1 MKLFRKVKKMLT
13 KGQNKTL
20 SNWKNRLEEAK
31 AIYGE
36 ERDKMKKYQDYYRG
50 TRDIQA
56 SVNSSIGNVKK
67 ASNVRNIVYELVESQ
82 VDSSIPMPKVRAIH
96 AEDDELAVKVE
107 KLLENMV
114 ISLKLQVLNDSMER
128 VTYVQ
133 GGSLFHV
140 QWDSNK
146 GLHSEVGA
154 VVVDKI
160 HPYKIIP
167 QPGITEL
174 ENMDYFFVQNVMT
187 KSAVK
192 RFYGVD
198 VSEAEND
205 DIALVDNNK
214 DIINNDDVVTVNTA
228 YFKNDNG
235 SIGKYVWCD
244 YIELQNFED
253 YQARQRDTCAECGA
267 TMINGVCPVCGSKK
281 KKKVTD
287 DYEQLIE
294 GLEISI
300 DGGGRTKLDPNDEAS
315 DLYTDSDEP
324 VLDDNGD
331 FVLDNEGFP
340 TVKRVQKKIPYY
352 KPNVYPVILRKNI
365 SEENKFLGGSDV
377 AVMIDQQDAI
387 KKYSTKI
394 DEKLMKAGSALTL
407 PEGLEFEKTDKEF
420 KITRVANP
428 AQVDMIKVLN
438 LQADV
443 SADIRML
450 DINYE
455 AARSTIGITD
465 SYQGKY
471 DSSATSGTAKQFS
484 INQAAGRLES
494 KRTMK
499 NEAYAKLYEVMF
511 KFWLA
516 YADQTTAI
524 SIQNSDGSTEHSELD
539 RHEFL
544 KMDAAG
550 EFYWNDEFIFETD
563 PTSTLMANR
572 EAMWNQTDLKL
583 QSQAFGPLGDLNTL
597 KTYWTFMKANG
608 YPNAGMA
615 LESVLERIQTMEE
628 QQQMQEQMQAEQA
641 MAAQTPG
648 NLVQG
653 LPPQ

>member
-1 MKLFRKVKKMLT
+1 MVAKNS
-13 KGQNKTL
+13 NKTL
-20 SNWKNRLEEAK
+20 SEWRAKLDEAK
-31 AIYGE
+31 GQYSD
-36 ERDKMKKYQDYYRG
+36 ERKAMNTYAKYYRG
-50 TRDIQA
+50 DREIA
-56 SVNSSIGNVKK
+56 PSVNSSVTNVKK
-67 ASNVRNIVYELVESQ
+67 AANVRNIVYELIESQ
-82 VDSSIPMPKVRAIH
+82 IDSSIPMPKVRAVH
-96 AEDDELAVKVE
+96 EEDDMKAVRIE

-114 ISLKLQVLNDSMER
+114 QNLKFPVLNDAMER

-154 VVVDKI
+154 VVVDDI
-160 HPYKIIP
+160 HPYNLIP
-167 QPGITEL
+167 QPGVLKL
-174 ENMDYFFVQNVMT
+174 EDMDYFFIQQTMT
-187 KSAVK
+187 KRAVK

-205 DIALVDNNK
+205 DMEASKDNNNAN
-214 DIINNDDVVTVNTA
+214 INDEIVTVNTC
-228 YFKNDNG
+228 YFKNDDG
-235 SIGKYVWCD
+235 GVGKYVWCD
-244 YIELQNFED
+244 VYELQNFKD

-287 DYEQLIE
+287 DYEDIVEGIE
-294 GLEISI
+294 IDI
-300 DGGGRTKLDPNDEAS
+300 DGTDRKARLDPMDEGS
-315 DLYTDSDEP
+315 DLYEDGPDFDEEGNP
-324 VLDDNGD
+324 VM
-331 FVLDNEGFP
+331 NEEGIP
-340 TVKRVQKKIPYY
+340 TIKRVKKKIPYY

-365 SEENKFLGGSDV
+365 SEEDKFLGGSDV
-377 AVMIDQQDAI
+377 RVMIDQQDAI
-387 KKYSTKI
+387 KKYATKI

-407 PEGLEFEKTDKEF
+407 PEGLSVETNDKEF
-420 KITRVANP
+420 KIIRLKTP
-428 AQVDMIKVLN
+428 ADGQMINVLN
-438 LQADV
+438 LQANV
-443 SADIRML
+443 QYDIQML
-450 DINYE
+450 DINYD
-455 AARSTIGITD
+455 AAKSTIGITD

-499 NEAYAKLYEVMF
+499 NEAYARLYEIMF

-516 YADQTTAI
+516 YADQTTAVTTMDASGQAMHDMI
-524 SIQNSDGSTEHSELD
+524 D

-550 EFYWNDEFIFETD
+550 EFYWNDEFIFDTD

-583 QSQAFGPLGDLNTL
+583 QSQAFGPLGDLETL

-608 YPNAGMA
+608 YPNAGLA
-615 LESVLERIQTMEE
+615 LDSILERIQTIEE

-653 LPPQ
+653 IPQ